1 MSLLLTIITINFN
14 NLNGLKK
21 TIDSVVSQEF
31 QDFEYIII
39 DGGSTDGS
47 KNLIEHYNKRLAY
60 WVSEKDEGIYNA
72 MNKGIEKSK
81 GKYLLFLNSGDELYK
96 NNVLSY
102 IRNFKED
109 LIYFDVYFYNSS
121 SSFVHKYPYKLNFN
135 YFLKYS
141 LPHQAT
147 LIKRK
152 LFKDAGLYKENYK
165 ICSDWAFFI
174 DAIFKYGA
182 SYKKVDKIFA
192 KLDRSGISCDPQNYA
207 WIENERFDFL
217 QKNYADKSLNYTEEN
232 FPTHHRKNIIQRV
245 LIKIFNSTNQ

>member
-60 WVSEKDEGIYNA
+60 WVSEKDGGIYNA

-147 LIKRK
+147 LISRS
-152 LFKDAGLYKENYK
+152 LFNRVGLYNEQYK

-174 DAIFKYGA
+174 DAIFKFGA

-192 KLDRSGISCDPQNYA
+192 KLDRSGISCDPKNYS
-207 WIENERFDFL
+207 WIEMERFNFL
-217 QKNYADKSLNYTEEN
+217 QENYTNINLKYIEEN
-232 FPTHHRKNIIQRV
+232 FPTKKYNFFSKRGITK
-245 LIKIFNSTNQ
+245 LFNNYTK